1 MYDLIIRNAT
11 IVDGTGN
18 LWFQGDVAIAGT
30 SIAAVGRVT
39 GEASRVID
47 ATGLCVCPGFI
58 DVHAHGDFTPF
69 DKTIVDYKLRQGIT
83 TEVNGNCG
91 FSAAP
96 VDPSTVGLVRRYV
109 EGFIAPEQGVPWN
122 WRSLG
127 EYLDRIT
134 QAQLAINI
142 APLIGHGAL
151 RAAAMGYEQRA
162 PSAAE
167 LDTMQALMRESMEQ
181 GAFGL
186 STGLVYVPGTYA
198 QTDEIIAIAK
208 VAARYGGLYA
218 THMRNEAERLFEA
231 FDEAIQIGRRAELP
245 VQISHHKAAG
255 KPNHGKIRETLKRLE
270 DERAHGLEIT
280 VDQYPYTAGSTTL
293 ASVLPPWA
301 QVGGVPK
308 ILERLRDPATR
319 REIKAAMAAD
329 SQHGENMIRGC
340 SWDEI
345 LIASVKSAPNKA
357 CEGKSLQQIA
367 EMRQEE
373 PLESVFNLL
382 VDEECAVAMIMFT
395 MSEEDVRTVMRHPA
409 TMIGTDGIW
418 SHGKPHPRIYGTYPR
433 ILGTYVREQRLL
445 SLEEAVRK
453 MTSFPAQKFGLWR
466 KGIVRE
472 GMDADVV
479 IFDPDTIAER
489 SSFEDPHQYPAGLPY
504 VILNGQVVVDQE
516 RYTGKLAGKV
526 VQKQG

>member
-11 IVDGTGN
+11 VVDGTGN
-18 LWFQGDVAIAGT
+18 PWFRSDVAISGAL
-30 SIAAVGRVT
+30 IAAVGRVT
-39 GEASRVID
+39 GEAARVID
-47 ATGLCVCPGFI
+47 ANGLCICPGFI

-69 DKTIVDYKLRQGIT
+69 DKTVVDYKLRQGIT

-96 VDPSTVGLVRRYV
+96 LDPSTVGLVRRYV

-122 WRSLG
+122 WQSLG
-127 EYLDRIT
+127 EYLDSIAR
-134 QAQLAINI
+134 AQLAINI

-198 QTDEIIAIAK
+198 QTDEIVDIAR

-218 THMRNEAERLFEA
+218 THMRNEGERLFEA
-231 FDEAIQIGRRAELP
+231 FDEAIQIGRRAEIP

-255 KPNHGKIRETLKRLE
+255 KPNHGKVRETLKRLE
-270 DERAHGLEIT
+270 EERAHGLEIT

-301 QVGGVPK
+301 QDGGVPK
-308 ILERLRDPATR
+308 ILERLRDPAPR
-319 REIKAAMAAD
+319 REIKTAMVAD
-329 SQHGENMIRGC
+329 PQHGENMIRGC
-340 SWDEI
+340 DWDEI
-345 LIASVKSAPNKA
+345 LIASVKSSQNKV

-367 EMRQEE
+367 EMRGEE
-373 PLESVFNLL
+373 PLECVFNLL
-382 VDEECAVAMIMFT
+382 LDEECAVAMIMFT
-395 MSEEDVRTVMRHPA
+395 MAEEDVRTVMRHPA

-433 ILGTYVREQRLL
+433 ILGTYVREAHLL

-453 MTSFPAQKFGLWR
+453 MTSFPAQKFGLWK

-472 GMDADVV
+472 GMDADLVV
-479 IFDPDTIAER
+479 FDPDTIAER
-489 SSFEDPHQYPAGLPY
+489 STFQDPHQYPAGLPY
-504 VILNGQVVVDQE
+504 VILNGLVVVDQE
-516 RYTGKLAGKV
+516 RYTGTLAGRV
-526 VQKQG
+526 VKKYG

>member
-1 MYDLIIRNAT
+1 
-11 IVDGTGN
+11 
-18 LWFQGDVAIAGT
+18 
-30 SIAAVGRVT
+30 
-39 GEASRVID
+39 
-47 ATGLCVCPGFI
+47 
-58 DVHAHGDFTPF
+58 
-69 DKTIVDYKLRQGIT
+69 
-83 TEVNGNCG
+83 
-91 FSAAP
+91 
-96 VDPSTVGLVRRYV
+96 
-109 EGFIAPEQGVPWN
+109 VPWN
-122 WRSLG
+122 WRSFG
-127 EYLDRIT
+127 EYLDSIAR
-134 QAQLAINI
+134 AQLAINI
-142 APLIGHGAL
+142 APLVGHGAL

-167 LDTMQALMRESMEQ
+167 RDTMRALMRESMEQ

-198 QTDEIIAIAK
+198 QTDEIVDIAK

-218 THMRNEAERLFEA
+218 THMRDEGERLFEA
-231 FDEAIQIGRRAELP
+231 FDEAIQIGRRAEIP

-255 KPNHGKIRETLKRLE
+255 RPNHGKVRETLKRLE

-308 ILERLRDPATR
+308 ILERLRDPAMR
-319 REIKAAMAAD
+319 REIKAAMGAD
-329 SQHGENMIRGC
+329 SRHGAGMIRGC
-340 SWDEI
+340 GWDEI

-367 EMRQEE
+367 EMRGEE

-382 VDEECAVAMIMFT
+382 VDEECAVAMIMFS

-445 SLEEAVRK
+445 SLEDAVRK
-453 MTSFPAQKFGLWR
+453 MTSFPAQKFGLWK
-466 KGIVRE
+466 KGMVRE
-472 GMDADVV
+472 GMDADLVL
-479 IFDPDTIAER
+479 FNPDTVAER
-489 SSFEDPHQYPAGLPY
+489 SSFQEPHQYPAGLPY
-504 VILNGQVVVDQE
+504 VILNGQVVVDQG
-516 RYTGKLAGKV
+516 RYTGKLAGQV
-526 VQKQG
+526 VRKRG